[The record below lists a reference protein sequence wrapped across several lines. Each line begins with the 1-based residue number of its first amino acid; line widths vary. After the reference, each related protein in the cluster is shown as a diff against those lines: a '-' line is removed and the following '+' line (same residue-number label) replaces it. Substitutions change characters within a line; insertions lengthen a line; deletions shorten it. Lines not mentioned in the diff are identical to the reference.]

1 MIFMPV
7 DDALHILNE
16 PSSWHH
22 MIALSLWSYLLDD
35 GVFWSL
41 FGTKKLQKVHFET
54 VSYSQNVFIL
64 VFYYDGCDCIGI
76 IETDNLSVLS

>member
-1 MIFMPV
+1 MIFRPV

-35 GVFWSL
+35 EHTAFSGL
-41 FGTKKLQKVHFET
+41 FSAPKSCKKCILKRFVT
-54 VSYSQNVFIL
+54 VKMLLFLCFTMMAATVL
-64 VFYYDGCDCIGI
+64 V
-76 IETDNLSVLS
+76 